1 MHALCRLV
9 GYCATTGLWGHLRA
23 ATDESRKKR
32 NKKQNGLA
40 HSRFIVC
47 VTPKQKK
54 NIAWFENQV
63 LAEHVRKSQST
74 IYLKSHGCEHGFQN
88 EVSLINFSTMFCKP
102 CSLSRNRSHR
112 DAKSARHMFVWFA
125 KHCLAEHCLLFRGDA
140 DECQKQFCFVF
151 RICFLFFDSRLWRPL
166 GPPQTRVKRQET
178 KRYSTFAVSRLCHS
192 ETKKTLLDSR
202 IKFSAKYL
210 KSHGWVHSLQ
220 NEMSLINFSTMF
232 C

>member
-1 MHALCRLV
+1 M
-9 GYCATTGLWGHLRA
+9 GYLHTEHIFDWQPIFLSLWLYYLQIVHFVIINRETSLRA
-23 ATDESRKKR
+23 ATDESQKTR

-74 IYLKSHGCEHGFQN
+74 IYLKSHGCVHGFQN

-102 CSLSRNRSHR
+102 CSLSRNRSLR

-151 RICFLFFDSRLWRPL
+151 RICLAFFYFVCG
-166 GPPQTRVKRQET
+166 GPKGAFTNQSGGP
-178 KRYSTFAVSRLCHS
+178 YSKLKLLLVS
-192 ETKKTLLDSR
+192 
-202 IKFSAKYL
+202 
-210 KSHGWVHSLQ
+210 
-220 NEMSLINFSTMF
+220 
-232 C
+232 